1 VNIRPKHTRPDAN
14 QADIVHDLRMCGL
27 LCYPT
32 YNLAGGLDWII
43 TDPALNPYVML
54 WVEIKTDE
62 SAPYTPSEM
71 QILGDNPHTTMV
83 AYCAEDVLR
92 RFGRCE

>member
-1 VNIRPKHTRPDAN
+1 VTARPKHTRKDAN
-14 QADIVHDLRMCGL
+14 HGDVKWDLEMTGL
-27 LCYPT
+27 SVWDTSDMP
-32 YNLAGGLDWII
+32 GGLDLLVSDG
-43 TDPALNPYVML
+43 TLLL
-54 WVEIKTDE
+54 WVEVKPDR
-62 SAPYTPSEM
+62 SAPFTPSEM